1 MMQTVMNHLNANFVR
16 TFDVNANAADGL
28 ADELGKQQS
37 IDERWDTWRT
47 EKCAFVER
55 VILNGGDYEGMSLL
69 SIICNTTGHNGIT
82 ETEIDSQLKAHMKVM
97 MESPDSVEGTT
108 AAKLFNH
115 ILRDQITAQV
125 AERIDLEVQTSRMKS
140 SWRSS

>member
-1 MMQTVMNHLNANFVR
+1 MQTVINHLNANFSSA
-16 TFDVNANAADGL
+16 FDVNSHAADVL
-28 ADELGKQQS
+28 ADELGRKQS
-37 IDERWDTWRT
+37 IDEKWQTYAD
-47 EKCAFVER
+47 EKAAFVEK

-82 ETEIDSQLKAHMKVM
+82 ESEIDSQLKAHMKVM
-97 MESPDSVEGTT
+97 MESPDSAEGTT

-125 AERIDLEVQTSRMKS
+125 AERIDLEVQTSRIKS

>member
-1 MMQTVMNHLNANFVR
+1 MQTVINHLNDNFAR
-16 TFDVNANAADGL
+16 AFDVNSHAADVL
-28 ADELGKQQS
+28 ADELGRKQS
-37 IDERWDTWRT
+37 IDEKWQTYAD
-47 EKCAFVER
+47 EKAAFVEK

-82 ETEIDSQLKAHMKVM
+82 ESEIDSQLKAHMKVI

-108 AAKLFNH
+108 AAKMFNH
-115 ILRDQITAQV
+115 ILRDQVTAQV
-125 AERIDLEVQTSRMKS
+125 RERIDLEVETHRIRP